1 MEPNKLENQM
11 SEKLNSREIQPSAK
25 AWDRLDAML
34 SVAENKKQK
43 KRFAWLYI
51 AASIIGLVFV
61 GLVFRNQENTS
72 IKSNNQTVVEVNA
85 DKKPVLP
92 KEANQSEIVNN
103 LKTEAL
109 AATETKKELIK
120 VKNTNQ
126 KVQEFV
132 KTAPLESKGS
142 IAEIIPQNVE
152 EKAKIETNS
161 TMVLASV
168 ETNKEQAK
176 NVNKSKLKIDASA
189 LLSQVDGEITLTFRQ
204 KVLKSINKNYDNAKQ
219 VLASRNQE

>member
-1 MEPNKLENQM
+1 MEPNKLENQIL
-11 SEKLNSREIQPSAK
+11 EKLNSREIQPSAQ

-204 KVLKSINKNYDNAKQ
+204 KVLKSINKNYDSAKQ
-219 VLASRNQE
+219 ALASRNQE